1 MDSLPDELLLYIFRF
16 LEFDSLY
23 FMIMVSNFYN
33 DFVKKNIKFICNN
46 NFIKGQRVFFR
57 KNIYFNR
64 YKFTM
69 NELCRKYNID
79 LLRIDYLKDPHYNK
93 YYELEACRRGFQF
106 YRDFKY
112 LKDNNL
118 LGVNCY
124 RVCQSLNNIQM
135 TRLVKVKK
143 AGFLETHA
151 LIIAEKFNDKQ
162 IEDAI
167 KMRNNNNMYEYMIID
182 KISSLSL
189 DSSNYSKV

>member
-16 LEFDSLY
+16 LELDSLY
-23 FMIMVSNFYN
+23 FMVMVSNFYN
-33 DFVKKNIKFICNN
+33 NFVKKNIKFICNN
-46 NFIKGQRVFFR
+46 NFITTQRLFF
-57 KNIYFNR
+57 NENLYFNR
-64 YKFTM
+64 FFFTL
-69 NELCRKYNID
+69 NELNTSFNLVFIRK
-79 LLRIDYLKDPHYNK
+79 DYLEDPRYDK
-93 YYELEACRRGFQF
+93 YYEMEACKRGFQF

-167 KMRNNNNMYEYMIID
+167 KMRNNDNMYEYMIIE

-189 DSSNYSKV
+189 DSSNYSNV